1 LHKLLEIGTL
11 AHIHNSNIP
20 MQIAIILLLAVLVV
34 FSILNY
40 LAKPKSIEDTSI
52 EDKKRIS
59 ELEQDLATKE
69 TEIKHKQQNIDLAN
83 AKNTAYEQ
91 IKSEN
96 TTLKEK
102 LSNIE
107 RERNDLKNETISLKK
122 EEENRNETLRKS
134 IESTNTL
141 QESLTKE
148 KERLN
153 DERVEETEIRLEKM
167 KRTWSEH
174 EKDVENHLQLICR
187 NHVIKYINQEDFPHP
202 RNKPDNSIEIMDQLI
217 VFDAK
222 SPANDDLSNFPK
234 YIKLQ
239 TESLKKYAKH
249 DDVKKDLFLVIP
261 SNTLPVINQFTYN
274 IGDYNVYIITKDAL
288 EPVILSLKKIEE
300 YEFAD
305 KLSPEERDNVCRVI
319 GKFAHTTKRRIQ
331 IDQFFAEEF
340 LDTLNK
346 AGTQLPKDILESVI
360 EFENAEKLN
369 PPMEKRKKQILTKDL
384 KAKLEEIKK
393 EIELR
398 NIPEINTQIEFKE
411 DKNE

>member
-1 LHKLLEIGTL
+1 MEYAFYLLIIGGL
-11 AHIHNSNIP
+11 AALYFKKEAVTEGNS
-20 MQIAIILLLAVLVV
+20 
-34 FSILNY
+34 
-40 LAKPKSIEDTSI
+40 E
-52 EDKKRIS
+52 EDKIRIS
-59 ELEQDLATKE
+59 ELERNLASKE
-69 TEIKHKQQNIDLAN
+69 TEVKQQQQNIDIAN
-83 AKNTAYEQ
+83 AKTTAFEQ
-91 IKSEN
+91 IKTEN
-96 TTLKEK
+96 ATLKEK
-102 LSNIE
+102 LSNTE
-107 RERNDLKNETISLKK
+107 QERNGLKHENISLKK
-122 EEENRNETLRKS
+122 EEDNRNETLRKS
-134 IESTNTL
+134 VEATNTL

-153 DERVEETEIRLEKM
+153 DERVKETEVRLEKM
-167 KRTWSEH
+167 KWTWGEH

-187 NHVIKYINQEDFPHP
+187 NHVIKYISQEDFPHS

-261 SNTLPVINQFTYN
+261 SNTLHVINQFTYN

-288 EPVILSLKKIEE
+288 EPIILSLKKIEE

-305 KLSPEERDNVCRVI
+305 KLSPEERDNVCRII

-346 AGTQLPKDILESVI
+346 AGTQLPREILESVI
-360 EFENAEKLN
+360 QFENAEKLN

-384 KAKLEEIKK
+384 KAKSEEIKK

-398 NIPEINTQIEFKE
+398 NIPEITTQIEFKE
-411 DKNE
+411 DKNA